1 MPHKFHLYLIIIALY
16 EKPFFLPAVAGESL
30 IIVVVVVAVKAAV
43 GATVA
48 AAVGT
53 VVVAAVDTVVV
64 AAVDTVVVAAVVLNE
79 CAEQDSNGRCPSQ
92 GLNVQNYNK
101 MFSFILSCY
110 FVNSIT
116 IA

>member
-30 IIVVVVVAVKAAV
+30 IIVVVVVAVKAVV
-43 GATVA
+43 GEAVA

-53 VVVAAVDTVVV
+53 VVVAAVDTVV

-79 CAEQDSNGRCPSQ
+79 CAEQDSNGRYPSQ
-92 GLNVQNYNK
+92 GLKYK
-101 MFSFILSCY
+101 IIIKCSTLILAVIC
-110 FVNSIT
+110 
-116 IA
+116 

>member
-43 GATVA
+43 GAAVA

-79 CAEQDSNGRCPSQ
+79 CAEQDSNGRYPSQ
-92 GLNVQNYNK
+92 GLKYK
-101 MFSFILSCY
+101 IIIKCSTLILAVIC
-110 FVNSIT
+110 
-116 IA
+116 

>member
-30 IIVVVVVAVKAAV
+30 IIVVVVVAVKAVV
-43 GATVA
+43 GEAVA

-53 VVVAAVDTVVV
+53 VVVAAVDTVV

-101 MFSFILSCY
+101 MFNFNLSCY
-110 FVNSIT
+110 LLMG
-116 IA
+116 

>member
-1 MPHKFHLYLIIIALY
+1 M
-16 EKPFFLPAVAGESL
+16 
-30 IIVVVVVAVKAAV
+30 IIVVVVVVKAVV
-43 GATVA
+43 GAAVA

-92 GLNVQNYNK
+92 GLKYK
-101 MFSFILSCY
+101 IIIKCSTLILA
-110 FVNSIT
+110 VILLMV
-116 IA
+116 